1 MDVYVEAV
9 HRVTPFRP
17 DVFDRWVQFYDQVAI
32 PIMTRHGYDVV
43 GVWRRL
49 TGGAGEDVILNR
61 FDSLAA
67 FEEIS
72 NDLFRDPALAE
83 GIGALR
89 AEMPEIGIQETVKIA
104 HPPPGTP
111 QAEVDARLQAAR
123 DASASGRH
131 YYLQVHSRSA
141 ALPDLAERVA
151 TAGGGETGRRL
162 VALYQSRIGLRD
174 ELTSIWMLDGA
185 ATAPASG
192 TPPPFGGDLA
202 HEEQVTLLSALPY
215 SPLQ

>member
-17 DVFDRWVQFYDQVAI
+17 EVFDRWVQFYDQVAI

-61 FDSLAA
+61 FDSLAG

-72 NDLFRDPALAE
+72 NDLFRDPALAD
-83 GIGALR
+83 GIAALR
-89 AEMPEIGIQETVKIA
+89 EEFPEIGIQETVKIA
-104 HPPPGTP
+104 HPPPGTR
-111 QAEVDARLQAAR
+111 QADVDARLQAAR
-123 DASASGRH
+123 ETSASGMH

-141 ALPDLAERVA
+141 ALPDLAERLVS
-151 TAGGGETGRRL
+151 AGGDGSGRRL
-162 VALYQSRIGLRD
+162 VALYQARIGLRD

-185 ATAPASG
+185 AAAPNSE

-202 HEEQVTLLSALPY
+202 HEERVTLMSALPY